1 MDVKQAENEAA
12 AASYCSEVVDQI
24 FGNSDLAY
32 LILAACDAATM
43 FQLGAVNR
51 AMHSILQSYMQTA
64 FSINHLLSRFF
75 PDPDMFR
82 IIQRK
87 TATLICGTQVLQ
99 FFDRSDSVDSDL
111 ELLLFPGREREIAQ
125 FLEESGYEFAPRR
138 NQMLSF
144 AEEDARAYHDD
155 LRPLSYPN
163 DWIRES
169 VFRLSL
175 EDSIFGGDLGHSEGG
190 ITSEDEDE
198 DEEQGVQ
205 SGVHRSYFFVK
216 EGSQGQ
222 RLRVQLLVTSSS
234 PFETILTTSASCKY
248 FRIIK
253 EFWIKNSLPRDSPYV
268 EHHFFRQS
276 ILSLPDDNICCK
288 NIVASTRV

>member
-43 FQLGAVNR
+43 LQLGVVNR

-82 IIQRK
+82 IIQGK

-111 ELLLFPGREREIAQ
+111 ELLLFPGRKREIAQ
-125 FLEESGYEFAPRR
+125 FLAESGYEFVPRR
-138 NQMLSF
+138 NQTHGRITMIYAHSHTPMIGSGKASF
-144 AEEDARAYHDD
+144 VCHWKI
-155 LRPLSYPN
+155 L
-163 DWIRES
+163 
-169 VFRLSL
+169 F
-175 EDSIFGGDLGHSEGG
+175 
-190 ITSEDEDE
+190 
-198 DEEQGVQ
+198 
-205 SGVHRSYFFVK
+205 SGV
-216 EGSQGQ
+216 
-222 RLRVQLLVTSSS
+222 
-234 PFETILTTSASCKY
+234 I
-248 FRIIK
+248 
-253 EFWIKNSLPRDSPYV
+253 
-268 EHHFFRQS
+268 
-276 ILSLPDDNICCK
+276 
-288 NIVASTRV
+288 